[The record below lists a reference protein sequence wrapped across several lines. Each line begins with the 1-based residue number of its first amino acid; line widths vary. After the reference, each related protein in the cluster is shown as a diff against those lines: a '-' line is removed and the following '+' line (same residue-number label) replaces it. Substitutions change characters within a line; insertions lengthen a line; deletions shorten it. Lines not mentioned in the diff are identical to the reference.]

1 MGTTDV
7 GAGIS
12 RAEACRLMRATGR
25 EVAGLFEEA
34 CRIRAARTGDVITYS
49 RKIFIPLTN
58 LCRDRC
64 GYSTIAR
71 VPGDGL
77 AHTITPEEVLAVARA
92 GSEAGSK
99 EALFSVG
106 DKPELR
112 YPKYCEWLGE
122 RGFRSTSEYLQAMCR
137 VVFEQTGLLPHT
149 NPGLLSREEML
160 ELRPVNASL
169 GMMLE
174 STSRHLLAPGHAHYR
189 CPDKVPV
196 MRLRALGTAGQLRIP
211 FTVRRQ
217 ASIWA
222 DSSGLVAR
230 YQEAA

>member
-1 MGTTDV
+1 
-7 GAGIS
+7 
-12 RAEACRLMRATGR
+12 MRATGR

-49 RKIFIPLTN
+49 RKIFILLTN

-217 ASIWA
+217 AGIWA